1 MEIIQ
6 SPLIER
12 VLTAEEQK
20 RLSPDDVLNGLKE
33 GNKRFAAGN
42 LTLRDHSKQIRDAV
56 LCRQVERPDDRVNSP
71 VVRVLTKFTA
81 LFLLYSRTHKVG
93 CKIDGSCAARS
104 FDLTIYPVDLNLV
117 QASRLDFCQLV

>member
-33 GNKRFAAGN
+33 GNKRFTAGN
-42 LTLRDHSKQIRDAV
+42 LTLRDHSKQIF
-56 LCRQVERPDDRVNSP
+56 LCRQVFRPDDRVNSP
-71 VVRVLTKFTA
+71 VVRVLTKCTA
-81 LFLLYSRTHKVG
+81 FFCFILEDTKWVVR
-93 CKIDGSCAARS
+93 
-104 FDLTIYPVDLNLV
+104 LTVLV
-117 QASRLDFCQLV
+117 PSGLSS